1 MIRFNDGRDWFLEK
15 HYGMFIH
22 WGIYSVGGK
31 SEWEMQK
38 YNVPKEEYD
47 KYIPQFTAEN
57 FDPAQWVDYAV
68 KSGMEYMVFTAKHH
82 DGFCMWDTKY
92 TDYNVMNTPFGKDPL
107 RMLADECRKRNFPLV
122 IYYSCMDWTHE
133 AYPNDG
139 TCSSVMTDPAKHD
152 MPEYMEYVKNQIR
165 ELCTQYG
172 EIYGIW
178 WDNNNTGYSDPS
190 VNALIRELQPKAV
203 INDRGFSGDGDYRT
217 PERSSK
223 RDNAAFMMPT
233 EACDSISRG
242 EWCCH
247 KDGDFNSSRYCMSAI
262 TSFIARGANYLLNI
276 APEADGRLQK
286 EYTDV
291 LDKVTPWFKRVREA
305 LYAPYRPWVLFRDT
319 FLCTGDRNTLYVFLL
334 EAPAATAFPLVPLD
348 TAPES
353 AMLLNNGQELTVEF
367 RGTAPHKNP
376 VVILRHYPADE
387 FYNEIPVVK
396 LTFKEDI
403 NEVIAR
409 VSAHDYLW

>member
-1 MIRFNDGRDWFLEK
+1 
-15 HYGMFIH
+15 
-22 WGIYSVGGK
+22 
-31 SEWEMQK
+31 
-38 YNVPKEEYD
+38 
-47 KYIPQFTAEN
+47 
-57 FDPAQWVDYAV
+57 
-68 KSGMEYMVFTAKHH
+68 
-82 DGFCMWDTKY
+82 
-92 TDYNVMNTPFGKDPL
+92 
-107 RMLADECRKRNFPLV
+107 
-122 IYYSCMDWTHE
+122 
-133 AYPNDG
+133 
-139 TCSSVMTDPAKHD
+139 
-152 MPEYMEYVKNQIR
+152 
-165 ELCTQYG
+165 
-172 EIYGIW
+172 
-178 WDNNNTGYSDPS
+178 
-190 VNALIRELQPKAV
+190 
-203 INDRGFSGDGDYRT
+203 
-217 PERSSK
+217 
-223 RDNAAFMMPT
+223 MMPT
-233 EACDSISRG
+233 EACDSISR
-242 EWCCH
+242 EAWCCH
-247 KDGDFNSSRYCMSAI
+247 KDGDFNSSRYCMNAI